1 MPQNISGLLCS
12 SVYFGNGSEVDLSF
26 PNLCCPST
34 CSGRASSGTPYGT
47 CSLPCLSLV
56 PGRSLSFGHLPPLPS
71 PGVLKSRQGSR
82 VFRLWRSSAAV
93 TKHQTSRGGGTVPRC
108 TSPKL
113 SPAVSGGTCACPA
126 PRGCADVHRA
136 TAHTTKAFRSCLVQ
150 LSHSVPVQAVY
161 MSSHGSRH

>member
-26 PNLCCPST
+26 PSLCCPST
-34 CSGRASSGTPYGT
+34 CSGRASSGMPHGT
-47 CSLPCLSLV
+47 RSLPCLSLV

-71 PGVLKSRQGSR
+71 PCVLKSRQGSR

-126 PRGCADVHRA
+126 PRGCADAHKA

-150 LSHSVPVQAVY
+150 LSHY
-161 MSSHGSRH
+161 